1 MAESILKNA
10 QVVLGDAVIRGH
22 VRMTDGWIDAVG
34 EGSLA
39 APGLDLEGDYL
50 LPGLIE
56 LHTDNLE
63 RHVTPRPNAVW
74 PMRPAVLAH
83 DAQIAAAGIT
93 TVFDAIALGDVLPV
107 SFRTENLA
115 AMVDGIEQADAAG
128 LLRAAHFLHLRCEVC
143 YPSLPDLLAET
154 IDRPIVRFAS
164 VMDHTPGQR
173 QFVSMQKYAS
183 YYQAKHNLTD
193 EQFAEFVT
201 ARCEEQGLYAEKH
214 RRLVV
219 EACHERHIPVAS
231 HDDATVAHVAEAVR
245 DGLAVAEFPTT
256 TEAAAASR
264 AHGMGIMMGAPN
276 LIRGGSHSGN
286 VSARELATDGLVD
299 ILSSD
304 YVPTSLLPA
313 AFLMADVV
321 EGIDLPR
328 AVRAISADPAA
339 RVGLTDRG
347 EIATGKRA
355 DLVHVRNTPAGPA
368 VMAVW
373 RQGERVL

>member
-1 MAESILKNA
+1 MTEMILKNA
-10 QVVLGDAVIRGH
+10 QVVLADRIVRGH
-22 VRMTDGWIDAVG
+22 VRVTNGWIDTVE

-39 APGLDLEGDYL
+39 VRGLDLEGDYL

-115 AMVDGIEQADAAG
+115 AMVDGIEQAGAAG
-128 LLRAAHFLHLRCEVC
+128 LLRANHYLHLRCEVC
-143 YPSLPDLLAET
+143 YPSLPDLLSET
-154 IDRPIVRFAS
+154 IDRPIVRFVS

-173 QFVSMQKYAS
+173 QFVSMEKYAA

-193 EQFAEFVT
+193 KQFAEFVA
-201 ARCEEQGLYAEKH
+201 ARREEQGLYAEKH

-219 EACHERHIPVAS
+219 EACRERDIPVAS
-231 HDDATVAHVAEAVR
+231 HDDATDAHVTEAVR
-245 DGLAVAEFPTT
+245 DGVVIAEFPTT
-256 TEAAAASR
+256 VEAATASR
-264 AHGMGIMMGAPN
+264 THGMGIMMGAPN

-286 VSARELATDGLVD
+286 VSARDLAAGGLVD

-321 EGIDLPR
+321 EGIDLPC

-347 EIATGKRA
+347 EIAPGKRA

>member
-1 MAESILKNA
+1 MTELILKNA
-10 QVVLGDAVIRGH
+10 QVVLADRIIRGH
-22 VRMTDGWIDAVG
+22 VRIGGGWIDTV
-34 EGSLA
+34 EDGSLA
-39 APGLDLEGDYL
+39 TPGIDLDGDFL

-115 AMVDGIEQADAAG
+115 AMVDGIEQAGAAG
-128 LLRAAHFLHLRCEVC
+128 LLRADHYLHLRCEVC

-193 EQFAEFVT
+193 GQFAEFVS
-201 ARCEEQGLYAEKH
+201 ARREEQGLYAERH

-219 EACHERHIPVAS
+219 EACRERAIPVAS
-231 HDDATVAHVAEAVR
+231 HDDATDAHVREAVR
-245 DGLAVAEFPTT
+245 DGVVIAEFPTT
-256 TEAAAASR
+256 VEAATASR
-264 AHGMGIMMGAPN
+264 THGMGIMMGAPN

-286 VSARELATDGLVD
+286 VSARDLAAGGLVD

-321 EGIDLPR
+321 EGIDLASAIR
-328 AVRAISADPAA
+328 TISADPAA
-339 RVGLTDRG
+339 RVGLSDRG
-347 EIATGKRA
+347 EIAADKRA

>member
-10 QVVLGDAVIRGH
+10 QVVLGDAVICGH

-115 AMVDGIEQADAAG
+115 AMVDGIEQAGAAG

-143 YPSLPDLLAET
+143 YPSLPDLLAERT
-154 IDRPIVRFAS
+154 
-164 VMDHTPGQR
+164 
-173 QFVSMQKYAS
+173 
-183 YYQAKHNLTD
+183 N
-193 EQFAEFVT
+193 
-201 ARCEEQGLYAEKH
+201 
-214 RRLVV
+214 
-219 EACHERHIPVAS
+219 
-231 HDDATVAHVAEAVR
+231 
-245 DGLAVAEFPTT
+245 
-256 TEAAAASR
+256 
-264 AHGMGIMMGAPN
+264 
-276 LIRGGSHSGN
+276 
-286 VSARELATDGLVD
+286 
-299 ILSSD
+299 
-304 YVPTSLLPA
+304 
-313 AFLMADVV
+313 
-321 EGIDLPR
+321 
-328 AVRAISADPAA
+328 
-339 RVGLTDRG
+339 
-347 EIATGKRA
+347 
-355 DLVHVRNTPAGPA
+355 
-368 VMAVW
+368 
-373 RQGERVL
+373 